1 MTGLESAA
9 RLYALTR
16 ALFAL
21 VGITVVLSVAWPA
34 SRESVLMHVAT
45 LAEAAEPERLR
56 VAPSPAQPAE
66 FAETLRDVVLAEA
79 EPPLEERALARF
91 IARRYRVADE
101 AASLFV
107 RTAFRSGREHGI
119 DPLLILAVTA
129 VESRFNPVAESSMG
143 AMGLM
148 QVIPRFHPEKLVEHG
163 GEQALLDPEINIRVG
178 TRILREYLGRFRE
191 LEPALQKY
199 AGAFD
204 EPTAQYTGK
213 VLAEKARLQQALGRT
228 RREA

>member
-9 RLYALTR
+9 RFYALAR
-16 ALFAL
+16 SLFAL
-21 VGITVVLSVAWPA
+21 LGMAVVLTVAWPA
-34 SRESVLMHVAT
+34 SRGTILAHVAT
-45 LAEAAEPERLR
+45 FAEAAEPVTAPAAALAPELTLDDPLR
-56 VAPSPAQPAE
+56 EVA
-66 FAETLRDVVLAEA
+66 LAES

-107 RTAFRSGREHGI
+107 RTAFRSGREHDI

-148 QVIPRFHPEKLVEHG
+148 QVIPRFHPEKLADHG
-163 GEQALLDPEINIRVG
+163 GERALLDPEVNIQVG

-213 VLAEKARLQQALGRT
+213 VLAEKARLQQVLGRT

>member
-1 MTGLESAA
+1 MTGLEGAA
-9 RLYALTR
+9 KLYALTR
-16 ALFAL
+16 SLFAL
-21 VGITVVLSVAWPA
+21 VGIAVVASVAWPA
-34 SRESVLMHVAT
+34 SRDSLLTHVAT
-45 LAEAAEPERLR
+45 LAEAGELEPLKIAPVAVAVEPAEPMRA
-56 VAPSPAQPAE
+56 VA
-66 FAETLRDVVLAEA
+66 LAES

-129 VESRFNPVAESSMG
+129 IESRFNPVAESSMG

-148 QVIPRFHPEKLVEHG
+148 QVIPRFHPEKLADHG
-163 GEQALLDPEINIRVG
+163 GEQALLDPEINIQVG

-199 AGAFD
+199 AGALD

-213 VLAEKARLQQALGRT
+213 VLAEKARLQQAIGRT

>member
-1 MTGLESAA
+1 MTGFEGAA
-9 RLYALTR
+9 RFYALTR
-16 ALFAL
+16 SLFAL
-21 VGITVVLSVAWPA
+21 VGIAVVLSVAWPA
-34 SRESVLMHVAT
+34 SRGTVLAHVAT
-45 LAEAAEPERLR
+45 LAEAAEPMP
-56 VAPSPAQPAE
+56 APAAPAQATQRTDPMQAV
-66 FAETLRDVVLAEA
+66 ALLEA
-79 EPPLEERALARF
+79 EPPFEERALARF

-107 RTAFRSGREHGI
+107 RTAYRSGREQGV

-129 VESRFNPVAESSMG
+129 IESAFNPVAESSMG

-148 QVIPRFHPEKLVEHG
+148 QVIPRFHPEKLPEDR
-163 GEQALLDPEINIRVG
+163 GEQALLDPEVNIHVG
-178 TRILREYLGRFRE
+178 TRVLREYLGRFGE

-204 EPTAQYTGK
+204 EPTAHYAGK
-213 VLAEKARLQQALGRT
+213 VLAVKARLQQVLGRT

>member
-1 MTGLESAA
+1 MTGLEGAA
-9 RLYALTR
+9 KLYALTR
-16 ALFAL
+16 SLFAL
-21 VGITVVLSVAWPA
+21 VGIAVVASVAWPA
-34 SRESVLMHVAT
+34 SRDSLLTHVAT
-45 LAEAAEPERLR
+45 LAEAGELEPLKIAPVAVAVEPAEPMRA
-56 VAPSPAQPAE
+56 VA
-66 FAETLRDVVLAEA
+66 LAES

-129 VESRFNPVAESSMG
+129 IESRFNPVAESSMG

-148 QVIPRFHPEKLVEHG
+148 QVIPRFHPEKLADHG
-163 GEQALLDPEINIRVG
+163 GEQALLDPEVNIQVG

-199 AGAFD
+199 AGALD

-213 VLAEKARLQQALGRT
+213 VLAEKARLQQAIGRT

>member
-1 MTGLESAA
+1 MTGFENAA
-9 RLYALTR
+9 RVYALTR
-16 ALFAL
+16 SLFAL
-21 VGITVVLSVAWPA
+21 VGIAVVLSVAWPA
-34 SRESVLMHVAT
+34 SRESVLTHVAT
-45 LAEAAEPERLR
+45 LAEAAEPEQPR
-56 VAPSPAQPAE
+56 VAPAPAAVEPA
-66 FAETLRDVVLAEA
+66 APMQAVALAA
-79 EPPLEERALARF
+79 SEPPLEERALARF

-148 QVIPRFHPEKLVEHG
+148 QVIPRFHPEKLVDHG
-163 GEQALLDPEINIRVG
+163 GEQALLDPEVNIQVG

-213 VLAEKARLQQALGRT
+213 VLAEKARLQQVLGRT

>member
-1 MTGLESAA
+1 MTAFEGAT
-9 RLYALTR
+9 RLYGLTR
-16 ALFAL
+16 SLFAL
-21 VGITVVLSVAWPA
+21 VGIAAVLSIAWPA
-34 SRESVLMHVAT
+34 SREAVLARVAT
-45 LAEAAEPERLR
+45 LAEAAEPVHVVPAMPQRAPDPLQE
-56 VAPSPAQPAE
+56 VAQ
-66 FAETLRDVVLAEA
+66 VEA

-91 IARRYRVADE
+91 IARRYRVAEE
-101 AASLFV
+101 AADLFV
-107 RTAFRSGREHGI
+107 RTAYRSGREHGV

-148 QVIPRFHPEKLVEHG
+148 QVIPRFHPEKLPEGG
-163 GEQALLDPEINIRVG
+163 GEQALLDPEVNIHVG
-178 TRILREYLGRFRE
+178 TRVLREYLGRFGE

-204 EPTAQYTGK
+204 EPTALYTGK
-213 VLAEKARLQQALGRT
+213 VLAEKARLQQVLGRT